1 MLYVDKCSTSEIR
14 RETLQATGPPVQH
27 GRGYRGHT
35 KYPVLDSDIASV
47 LQPATDVI
55 LYGRKA
61 TEYGYHVD
69 QNLHALR

>member
-35 KYPVLDSDIASV
+35 KYPVLDSDIASSM
-47 LQPATDVI
+47 